1 MNTLTTVRQL
11 IDQLRNEARSIDL
24 LNRVSQVT
32 SDSLSTIL
40 VHSHLIDQQS
50 TFLSA
55 FNPNDLQVT
64 ANKNVQATGLFAKCM
79 LPWLPRPPKPYK
91 QCINSFTKEEMFL
104 TKITS

>member
-50 TFLSA
+50 TFYQRLIQMTYKSQQRKT
-55 FNPNDLQVT
+55 FKQLDYLQNDAAMAT
-64 ANKNVQATGLFAKCM
+64 AATKAVQAT
-79 LPWLPRPPKPYK
+79 
-91 QCINSFTKEEMFL
+91 
-104 TKITS
+104 